1 MKFRVVKDNY
11 STCESQY
18 LGVFD
23 ENELKEV
30 LRGYKESN
38 EVKGE
43 YVRKGS
49 SVVYVVD
56 PVKNR
61 E

>member
-18 LGVFD
+18 LGVFN
-23 ENELKEV
+23 ENELEEV
-30 LRGYKESN
+30 LRGYKESI
-38 EVKGE
+38 EFKGE

-56 PVKNR
+56 PVK